1 MYFKNPFDTNIG
13 NCYVRSNEIKNTG
26 RLGYNIAFED
36 SEDKRYSASISIRA
50 DKPGTGGPD
59 LKPHYAWEQGIEL
72 KTYNPADPVV
82 NKNEGSGALANNAA
96 LRIGYYSS
104 QGPILPTEA
113 NKKARGFLGDV

>member
-1 MYFKNPFDTNIG
+1 MYFKSTFDTNTG
-13 NCYVRSNEIKNTG
+13 NCYVKSNEIKNTG

-36 SEDKRYSASISIRA
+36 SQDEHYSASISILA

-59 LKPHYAWEQGIEL
+59 QEPHYAWEQGIEL
-72 KTYNPADPVV
+72 KTYNPAD
-82 NKNEGSGALANNAA
+82 KDSGALANDAA

-104 QGPILPTEA
+104 QGSILPTEA